1 MAIAIFE
8 NDHILQFSILALI
21 VIYICVQLYAFFWFI
36 LIAIILCFLIYSIY
50 IPFHLLEHKVKRIKK
65 EYRLLCALSNDLAD
79 VSWAQIDIRSRQ
91 LWDSEINPEMTVILD
106 EAEAAW
112 MATTER
118 VVFKTKL
125 FLGNFEKCC
134 SNRRQFAKRY
144 ILTLYDYSVQNTLF
158 YEMKQ
163 LKKEIKHHFEKK
175 KASKVDIYG
184 KLERSRATIRSLQ
197 DRPIDEHK
205 YINCKPQVCAG
216 AALIS
221 SIAAKRD
228 SDFRAWHGRENTAF
242 MQNLEGLEVQSKT
255 GMVWVEEANEIIG
268 ETQRAFE
275 TFIRR
280 TERRFFIF
288 SNQMARHKL
297 KKDIKSIDAG
307 FFDLFKQKERYGFK
321 FIRRGPSKS
330 VTPSPQKKENE
341 IRDVTVLSNF
351 TERKQY
357 WLDQVPDS
365 LTGEHDQV
373 KSLFDQLGHLHLLY
387 EKAKANEGVNNCR
400 EAWLDIMEF
409 TAKGAEETIGA
420 IIKNQAEKNNLFE
433 NTNYGDSLLQLTEL
447 LLGPYPNT
455 LVIPGSNGIYEG
467 RHELKLAEGRHEVKL
482 PMEIERMKQVI
493 TRLDR
498 SIKVYGIDVREESTS
513 VVGLEEDIHG
523 VLSRL
528 ITNSEPIVSIVGMRG
543 IGKTTL
549 AKMIFNHRAVSN
561 HFHYRLWVSIPQN
574 SFGNKL
580 LKDVGKQVLGAP
592 DSQEEQYE
600 REYWIEKLHN
610 FLWEKY
616 LLVLD
621 NISTKEAW
629 DTLEAAFPKTTN
641 GSKIMLTTRHNT
653 VASHADQSS
662 TQHLL
667 RLRTKEESWG
677 LFTQMVN
684 LPPEFPPESEKNI
697 KAKVVGRCGGLPL
710 AIFRLGYLMSGKDV
724 TEHNL
729 LMALEKIGQYQKP
742 WMEGVAIG
750 ELSDELRKC
759 LSYTRLFPRDY
770 EIPARRLVTSWVAE
784 GLVQQNAPEPEDVA
798 ETNLSNLIN
807 RYMIQVLERKLNGNI
822 KTCCLPNALREYC
835 LQGESL
841 PERLA
846 DQFDRGDASFNLIHG
861 KDKDS
866 SPSLPDYENLDSFLS
881 FDPREGNKPGEDIW
895 NFLHRGIASG
905 CFLELKVLDLERVFR
920 PILPNTIGNLINLR
934 YLGLRWTYLE
944 DIPPSIGN
952 LTNLQTLDVKHTYIS
967 KLPGSIWKLK
977 KLRHLY
983 LNQSYQSKFV
993 LPSGTTLKNLRTLWG
1008 VFVDEDSPL
1017 KNGLDRLTNLRK
1029 LNLAFQLKLSQQTAL
1044 AEWILQLNHLQ
1055 SLRLR
1060 SIDEMGEPLELQLK
1074 PLSSLKNLS
1083 SLYLFGKLKDPSI
1096 MNQLPESLTDLTL
1109 SASQLSDDPMPK
1121 LGELPKLSSETLEP
1135 RYSKKLGCA

>member
-36 LIAIILCFLIYSIY
+36 FIAIFLCFLIYSIY

-65 EYRLLCALSNDLAD
+65 EYRLLCALSKDLAD

-91 LWDSEINPEMTVILD
+91 LWDSEINPKMTVILD

-125 FLGNFEKCC
+125 FLENFEKCC

-144 ILTLYDYSVQNTLF
+144 ILTLYDYSVQNALF

-228 SDFRAWHGRENTAF
+228 SEHGMEEKIQLIILQLRLLQAF
-242 MQNLEGLEVQSKT
+242 MQDLEGLEVQSET

-268 ETQRAFE
+268 ETQRALE

-321 FIRRGPSKS
+321 FIKRGPSKS

-341 IRDVTVLSNF
+341 IKDVTVLANF
-351 TERKQY
+351 NDKKQY

-365 LTGEHDQV
+365 LTGEHEQV
-373 KSLFDQLGHLHLLY
+373 KSLIDQLGHLHLLY
-387 EKAKANEGVNNCR
+387 EKAMANEGVNNCR
-400 EAWLDIMEF
+400 EAWLDIMES
-409 TAKGAEETIGA
+409 TAKEAEETIVA

-433 NTNYGDSLLQLTEL
+433 NSYYWESLLQPTEL
-447 LLGPYPNT
+447 HLDNSTITLL
-455 LVIPGSNGIYEG
+455 IPGNNGIY
-467 RHELKLAEGRHEVKL
+467 EGRHEVKL

-498 SIKVYGIDVREESTS
+498 SIKVYGIEVREESTS

-561 HFHYRLWVSIPQN
+561 HFHYCLWVSIPQN

-610 FLWEKY
+610 FLREKKY

-621 NISTKEAW
+621 NISTEEAW

-653 VASHADQSS
+653 IASHADQSS

-667 RLRTKEESWG
+667 RLRTKEESWK
-677 LFTQMVN
+677 LFTQMVH

-724 TEHNL
+724 TMQNL
-729 LMALEKIGQYQKP
+729 FTALENISQYQKP
-742 WMEGVAIG
+742 RMEAVAI
-750 ELSDELRKC
+750 EALPEELRNC

-770 EIPARRLVTSWVAE
+770 EIPARRLVASWVAE
-784 GLVQQNAPEPEDVA
+784 GLVQQNASEPEDAAEPEYVA
-798 ETNLSNLIN
+798 EKDLSDLIN
-807 RYMIQVLERKLNGNI
+807 HYMIQVLERKLNGNI

-846 DQFDRGDASFNLIHG
+846 DKFDRGDASFNLIHG

-881 FDPREGNKPGEDIW
+881 FDPREGKKPGEDIW

-967 KLPGSIWKLK
+967 KLPVQYG
-977 KLRHLY
+977 
-983 LNQSYQSKFV
+983 N
-993 LPSGTTLKNLRTLWG
+993 
-1008 VFVDEDSPL
+1008 
-1017 KNGLDRLTNLRK
+1017 
-1029 LNLAFQLKLSQQTAL
+1029 
-1044 AEWILQLNHLQ
+1044 
-1055 SLRLR
+1055 
-1060 SIDEMGEPLELQLK
+1060 
-1074 PLSSLKNLS
+1074 
-1083 SLYLFGKLKDPSI
+1083 
-1096 MNQLPESLTDLTL
+1096 
-1109 SASQLSDDPMPK
+1109 
-1121 LGELPKLSSETLEP
+1121 
-1135 RYSKKLGCA
+1135 